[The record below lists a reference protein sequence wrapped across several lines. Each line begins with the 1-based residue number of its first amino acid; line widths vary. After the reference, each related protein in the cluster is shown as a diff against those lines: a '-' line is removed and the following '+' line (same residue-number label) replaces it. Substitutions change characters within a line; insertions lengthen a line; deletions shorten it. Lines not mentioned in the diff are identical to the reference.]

1 MLQFLM
7 YGAWVTQPI
16 PLNKPTY
23 HVHAMYY
30 FKTEYSENHI
40 AASSIDTCAHVKNQ
54 TRELLVKL

>member
-7 YGAWVTQPI
+7 YGAWVTQPT

-40 AASSIDTCAHVKNQ
+40 AASSIVRPRKKPNTGVAS
-54 TRELLVKL
+54 